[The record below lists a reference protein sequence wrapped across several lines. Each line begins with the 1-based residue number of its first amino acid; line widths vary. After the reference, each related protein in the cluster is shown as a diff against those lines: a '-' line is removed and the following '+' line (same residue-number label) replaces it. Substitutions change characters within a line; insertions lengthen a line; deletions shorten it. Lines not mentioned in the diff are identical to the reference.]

1 MSRVNSLAN
10 HLAPDTINNLE
21 RAAGQRIE
29 DANRLMEQKRF
40 LAALYFF
47 GYSVE
52 MVLSAAYYRS
62 AGFSPNMPIDRDA
75 RQRRMAK
82 ARQLTMTTGQPLMES
97 DPHPLVGWA
106 RFLEWQR
113 SASRELTA
121 PEVQLLKEAIRH
133 AGLVYRHWRPE
144 LRYKTSQVTGD
155 QIEEVRR
162 SASWFIKHREDLPGR
177 D

>member
-1 MSRVNSLAN
+1 VSRIKPLADR
-10 HLAPDTINNLE
+10 LAPDTVNSLK
-21 RAAGQRIE
+21 RAAEQRVE
-29 DANRLMEQKRF
+29 DANRLLAHGRP

-52 MVLSAAYYRS
+52 MVLCAAYYRN
-62 AGFSPNMPIDRDA
+62 AGFSPNVPIDRDA
-75 RQRRMAK
+75 RQRRMAR
-82 ARQLTMTTGQPLMES
+82 ARQLMLMES

-113 SASRELTA
+113 STVGDLTS
-121 PEVQLLKEAIRH
+121 EDTRLLKEAIDK
-133 AGLVYRHWRPE
+133 AGLVYKHWRPE
-144 LRYKTSQVTGD
+144 LRYKTAQVTED

-162 SASWFIKHREDLPGR
+162 SATWFIKHREPLSGR